1 MLIRGDFSPK
11 TQQTPMYQ
19 HLTNFKNTAI
29 FGHYLGVVTKRG
41 YFFVKIM
48 TLIFTKQENKE
59 LHFC

>member
-29 FGHYLGVVTKRG
+29 FGHLPRRG
-41 YFFVKIM
+41 DQKGLFFVKIM
-48 TLIFTKQENKE
+48 TFIFTK
-59 LHFC
+59 